1 MKEADQL
8 FADELR
14 PGDEIGEYRVGRRLG
29 AGGFSVVYEALNP
42 VIGKRAAIK
51 VLDRSISQD
60 LEMVSRFLD
69 EARAVNRIR
78 HRNIIDIYAFGE
90 LPDGRQYYV
99 MEQLDGLT
107 LAAFLD
113 ERGRLSPAELVLVL
127 KGVARALDAAHARG
141 VIHRDLKPDNVFLT
155 FDDEGAPFP
164 KLLDFGTAK
173 LTQGGAI
180 HQSSPGTLLGTPH
193 YMSPEQCLGEPLD
206 HRSDVYSF
214 GVLVYELLT
223 RTVPF
228 AGENIAGL
236 IMKHAREKPAPPS
249 AVVSNLPAELD
260 APVLR
265 MLARHPADRPSSVG
279 QAFAELL
286 GAVQSSGMA
295 PDIRA
300 SLPAI
305 SIRPAADPDGGRDGS
320 DPTLS
325 EAVPSVWERWW
336 HSQRPVQL
344 AALAGV
350 VMGIGG
356 LGLVGWTWFGSDVRT
371 TPSAAASWGDTR
383 GVGEFAAPVAGGCR
397 PVPAAEWC
405 QHPLLIDDMEDGD
418 GQICPRAG
426 RTGHW
431 VAFHDGTGTL
441 SVPYGPIQAMR
452 VIPGCRGRSRQA
464 LHFKGEAFREWGA
477 GVAAKLGRH
486 GGAAY
491 DLSGFSG
498 IRFWARAESPVRL
511 RVSVATRDTLDASY
525 GGDCSAPPGQV
536 CDNHFAAYR
545 AVGREW
551 ANYTVRFDTLEQ
563 GGWGVKAKFDL
574 SRATELHFVVP
585 RPEQARDVS
594 FEVWLDDVA
603 LVPAAP

>member
-1 MKEADQL
+1 MTEAEQL

-99 MEQLDGLT
+99 MELLDGLT

-127 KGVARALDAAHARG
+127 KGVARALDAAHAQG

-223 RTVPF
+223 HTVPF

-236 IMKHAREKPAPPS
+236 IVKHAREKPAPPS
-249 AVVSNLPAELD
+249 TVVPNLPAELD

-265 MLARHPADRPSSVG
+265 MLARRPGDRPGSVG
-279 QAFAELL
+279 QAFAELFA
-286 GAVQSSGMA
+286 AVQSSGIA

-305 SIRPAADPDGGRDGS
+305 SIHPGVEVDRARDGS

-325 EAVPSVWERWW
+325 EAVPSVWERWR
-336 HSQRPVQL
+336 HTRRSVQL
-344 AALAGV
+344 AAVAGV
-350 VMGIGG
+350 VMGTAGS
-356 LGLVGWTWFGSDVRT
+356 GLVGWSWLGAGSPPP
-371 TPSAAASWGDTR
+371 PSLAPSSVDTLGAAGVATAVAS
-383 GVGEFAAPVAGGCR
+383 GCR
-397 PVPAAEWC
+397 PIPATEQC
-405 QHPLLIDDMEDGD
+405 QHPVLIDDMEDGD
-418 GQICPRAG
+418 GNICPSQG
-426 RTGHW
+426 RTGKW
-431 VAFHDGTGTL
+431 IAFHDGTGTL
-441 SVPYGPIQAMR
+441 SLPHGPITAMS
-452 VIPGCRGRSRQA
+452 VIPGCRGRSRRA
-464 LHFKGEAFREWGA
+464 LHFKGHAFREWGA
-477 GVAAKLGRH
+477 GVAAKLGRKR
-486 GGAAY
+486 GTAF
-491 DLSGFSG
+491 DLSGFRG
-498 IRFWARAESPVRL
+498 VRFWARAESPVRL

-525 GGDCSAPPGQV
+525 GGDCSAPPGGV
-536 CDNHFAAYR
+536 CDDHYAAHR
-545 AVGREW
+545 SIGPEW
-551 ANYTVRFDTLEQ
+551 VNYTVRFDTLAQ
-563 GGWGVKAKFDL
+563 GGWGVKADFDL
-574 SRATELHFVVP
+574 TRATELHFIVP
-585 RPEQARDVS
+585 RPEHASEVS
-594 FEVWLDDVA
+594 FDVWLDDVA
-603 LVPAAP
+603 LVPASG